1 MEAGKLRH
9 KLRIMQP
16 TDSLTAKADNEITYP
31 TNQTTNYCYGGIEPL
46 AGRELQVAMQMRADI
61 TCKIEL
67 RGNVT
72 GITHR
77 TQFWWNDNG
86 TIRKFNVATE
96 VDTGFRHKKQT
107 YYGVEIR

>member
-16 TDSLTAKADNEITYP
+16 TDNITAKGDNEIVYDTAQA
-31 TNQTTNYCYGGIEPL
+31 TAYCYAKVEPL

-61 TCKIEL
+61 THKIEV
-67 RGNVT
+67 RGHVAT
-72 GITHR
+72 ITHR
-77 TQFWWNDNG
+77 TQLWWNDNG
-86 TIRKFNVATE
+86 TTRKFNVATDI
-96 VDTGFRHKKQT
+96 DTGYQHKRKT